1 MAFEAGAAESGKDGG
16 DRAPPPEPGLALA
29 QGRARAG
36 FINRRGSR
44 IYSTHTSRAIF
55 LLL

>member
-36 FINRRGSR
+36 LINRRGSR
-44 IYSTHTSRAIF
+44 IYSSTHLGLYSC
-55 LLL
+55 